1 MSYSGSMGAPPR
13 SVTKDRVM
21 PPPRPG
27 TIRRTSSG
35 KSVSWADEEESE
47 SPEELYDSSDAE

>member
-1 MSYSGSMGAPPR
+1 
-13 SVTKDRVM
+13 VM